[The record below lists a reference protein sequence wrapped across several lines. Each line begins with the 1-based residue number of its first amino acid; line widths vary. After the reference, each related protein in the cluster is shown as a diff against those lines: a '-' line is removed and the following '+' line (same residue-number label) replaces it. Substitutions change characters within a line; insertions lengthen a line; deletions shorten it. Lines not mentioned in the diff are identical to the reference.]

1 LEALLKWM
9 STNLE
14 YDIVIVGAGLS
25 GLSAGY
31 YSLPKN
37 ILILEGRSEV
47 GGRTSSWNDNG
58 MLVESGLHRMLGF
71 YDELPKL
78 MEKSGIKL
86 DKAIIWED
94 EIEIKLPEISAAFG
108 LSLWKPLF
116 SLKTALGNNN
126 FISPIE
132 KIKLMKFLI
141 SGFVDLE
148 KRENFDSITVYTY
161 AKEKGL
167 SDKIIFRVLTPLTEG
182 LFFIPPDKYSSY
194 NFFQLFKPYLG
205 KIYKSRAGAFSGG
218 MTEVMCDPIKEKIKK
233 EGGEVLLN
241 TPVSKIQ
248 IEDKKVKGVVI
259 KNKLIKSENVII
271 ATSLADSQRLIK
283 NSSNNQK
290 DFSDFL
296 QIKSMP
302 SVTFQLEL
310 KERSLPNDRATFSPG
325 TIFASYS
332 EQSKTTFRHVP
343 GRLSII
349 LSTPEKYL
357 DKSREEILKIV
368 LEDAKKLKINLKK
381 ENIINY
387 RKITWKEDFYSYE
400 PGNVKFIPKTTT
412 EIKGLFFAGDY
423 TKQKHL
429 QTMEGA
435 VVSGKLAAAAV

>member
-1 LEALLKWM
+1 M
-9 STNLE
+9 STNSE

-37 ILILEGRSEV
+37 ILILEGRGEV

-94 EIEIKLPEISAAFG
+94 QIEIKLPEISAEFG

-116 SLKTALGNNN
+116 SLKTALGNND
-126 FISPIE
+126 FISLTE
-132 KIKLMKFLI
+132 KVKLIKFLI
-141 SGFVDLE
+141 AGFIDLE
-148 KRENFDSITVYTY
+148 RRKNLDSTTVYEY

-167 SDKIIFRVLTPLTEG
+167 SNKTIFRVLVPLTEG
-182 LFFIPPDKYSSY
+182 LFFIPPEKYSSY

-205 KIYKSRAGAFSGG
+205 KIYKSRAGAFAGG
-218 MTEVMCDPIKEKIKK
+218 MTEVMCNPIAQKIKK
-233 EGGEVLLN
+233 EGGEVREN
-241 TPVSKIQ
+241 STVSKII
-248 IEDKKVKGVVI
+248 IEDNKAKGVLVN
-259 KNKLIKSENVII
+259 NKLIRSEKIII
-271 ATSLADSQRLIK
+271 ATSLADSQRLIN
-283 NSSNNQK
+283 NSLK
-290 DFSDFL
+290 DAKHFSDFL
-296 QIKSMP
+296 NIKSMP
-302 SVTFQLEL
+302 SVTFQLDL
-310 KERSLPNDRATFSPG
+310 KKRSLPIDRATFSPG

-332 EQSKTTFRHVP
+332 EQSKTTFKHVP

-349 LSTPEKYL
+349 LSQP
-357 DKSREEILKIV
+357 DKHLNKSKEDILKII
-368 LEDAKKLKINLKK
+368 LEDAKKLKINLIK
-381 ENIINY
+381 ENITNY
-387 RKITWKEDFYSYE
+387 RKITWKEDFFSYE
-400 PGNVKFIPKTTT
+400 PGNVRHIPKTHTI
-412 EIKGLFFAGDY
+412 IKGLYFAGDY

-435 VVSGKLAAAAV
+435 VVSGKLAAETF